1 MLEDSPWT
9 LHFCDAVLGDSRTNR
24 GQAEISLHSR
34 TWSPDFVQC
43 HPNPSRGRRL
53 ESIHHREAAISASA
67 GHARS
72 LLNFRKAEGQA
83 YEGIEPP
90 RPNIAED
97 NPAAWHRCMPQTD
110 VLPTVHV
117 PATTAVHGPCPPK
130 PPPPSYRDGTAICLA
145 LAQRGKYRT
154 MAGWANS
161 LFGPESARANEP
173 SFGTKIEPPPSHDP
187 NRISALRYAISEYPR
202 AASVAMT
209 GG

>member
-1 MLEDSPWT
+1 MWAGRSWIPYSTCLSMLEDSPWT

-34 TWSPDFVQC
+34 TWSPDFVPC

-130 PPPPSYRDGTAICLA
+130 PPPPFVPRRYRNMSCLGATREVSHYGRVGQFAFRPGIGARERALIWDENRTAPL
-145 LAQRGKYRT
+145 
-154 MAGWANS
+154 S
-161 LFGPESARANEP
+161 
-173 SFGTKIEPPPSHDP
+173 
-187 NRISALRYAISEYPR
+187 
-202 AASVAMT
+202 
-209 GG
+209 